1 MGSGRGG
8 CSANYWFGRIDR
20 ISPHSV
26 PNPKP
31 RVSIFLAICQNIFT
45 VEITSDGSLS
55 SDIGTS
61 PSLLASSRRSVNQ
74 GEARRFA
81 ALLLD

>member
-45 VEITSDGSLS
+45 VEIMSDGSLS

-61 PSLLASSRRSVNQ
+61 PSLLTFPGVQLVKEKRAGFCASS
-74 GEARRFA
+74 
-81 ALLLD
+81 